1 MTMLSKTDT
10 QRLEGLGIEGLGTEQ
25 SENPNLELN
34 ALDTVRLVQAME
46 RRDTAVCRAVQSATP
61 SIAKAIDAIVQRV
74 RQGGRLVY
82 AGAGTSGRL
91 GVLDASEIPPT
102 FGMSPDV
109 VVGLIA
115 GGRDALVKSAESIED
130 HPEVGAR
137 DAQGIGLT
145 DRDCLV
151 GIAASGR
158 TPYVIGALDYANS
171 VGALT
176 IALSCNEQA
185 ALSGHAD
192 IAIEVPVGP
201 EFVSGSTRLGAGT
214 ATKMVLN
221 MLSTITM
228 IRMGKTYRTLMVD
241 VKATNEKLLVRAVR
255 IVRSVTGADE
265 EHARHALGLA
275 GWSAKTAI
283 VMIMKQC
290 DAEQAKRILE
300 QNDGFLA
307 EVIDS

>member
-1 MTMLSKTDT
+1 MTMLSEADA
-10 QRLEGLGIEGLGTEQ
+10 QRIEGLGTEQ
-25 SENPNLELN
+25 SGNPSLELN
-34 ALDTVRLVQAME
+34 ALATMDLVQAME
-46 RRDTAVCRAVQSATP
+46 RRDAAVCRAVQSATP
-61 SIAKAIDAIVQRV
+61 SIAEAIDAIVQRV

-102 FGMSPDV
+102 FGMSSDV

-115 GGRDALVKSAESIED
+115 GGRDALVKSAESVED
-130 HPEVGAR
+130 HPEVGAK
-137 DAQGIGLT
+137 DVQDIGLT

-158 TPYVIGALDYANS
+158 TPYVIGALDYANK

-185 ALSGHAD
+185 AISDHAG

-241 VKATNEKLLVRAVR
+241 VKATNEKLLARAVR
-255 IVRSVTGADE
+255 IVCSVTDADE
-265 EHARHALGLA
+265 AHARQALELA

-307 EVIDS
+307 KVI